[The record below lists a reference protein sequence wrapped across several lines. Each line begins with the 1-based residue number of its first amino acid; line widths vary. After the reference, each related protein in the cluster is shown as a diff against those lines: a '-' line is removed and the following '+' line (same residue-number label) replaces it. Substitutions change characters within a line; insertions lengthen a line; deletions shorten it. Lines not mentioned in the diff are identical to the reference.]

1 MVFFLSDPYIRIEIE
16 GKRMRSFCWHR
27 QPYNSKVHAIAVSS
41 FVSTY
46 LISSDECNIIPH
58 TEYEMMN
65 QRMIEWLQK
74 KKKNV
79 RIHFE
84 NSLWNKTVTGVIK
97 FSCWMAERI
106 KEARAQ
112 RSTYQMNEQKREK
125 NLTFGRCVFLACI
138 DKYWWAVIFDDIARW
153 IREWLVA
160 GKSTKIDP
168 ECTMKTWY
176 IQNRILNTE
185 QCADGG
191 KSCVVS
197 NRRNITHKVKAKC
210 YKLQIQ
216 TYNNRQ
222 SRSNNAKSCS
232 MWWTR
237 NETRKKWRT
246 DK

>member
-1 MVFFLSDPYIRIEIE
+1 
-16 GKRMRSFCWHR
+16 MRLQFPHSF
-27 QPYNSKVHAIAVSS
+27 Q
-41 FVSTY
+41 
-46 LISSDECNIIPH
+46 LISFHLMNVTSYRIPN
-58 TEYEMMN
+58 TKWWTN
-65 QRMIEWLQK
+65 EWSNGCKK

-112 RSTYQMNEQKREK
+112 RSTHQMNEQKRGK

-176 IQNRILNTE
+176 I
-185 QCADGG
+185 
-191 KSCVVS
+191 
-197 NRRNITHKVKAKC
+197 
-210 YKLQIQ
+210 
-216 TYNNRQ
+216 
-222 SRSNNAKSCS
+222 
-232 MWWTR
+232 
-237 NETRKKWRT
+237 
-246 DK
+246 